1 MKNRKNFQ
9 LIFDVEFKLLKL
21 RSSIKLLISLFLL
34 SNPKMLFGQA
44 FLMPIYFE
52 DAIGERDTVFV
63 GYDREG
69 SSTLLQ
75 PKFGEKDL
83 LNFVRKPG
91 LDVRISNYSEQLFTS
106 APPAYFQS
114 KKKITNYVGS
124 SDSVSY
130 IEFDVKTKHWPVIV
144 HWDSGLFMSDTLRNA
159 SFITNGDPVLASKNP
174 NEFRVSMDVKNS
186 VTVLPSTDSNL
197 LSYKDGSDTFSVI
210 YIGFAM
216 ASSVRIN
223 TNYNPQCAA
232 KPGWNLIFSDDFDEA
247 KVDANKWDVCDDC
260 WRSNFSSHTS
270 PPFLHKSFK
279 AVADAV
285 SIVKEGN
292 ISEIKLDN
300 KILNLNDA
308 GKYACGDIISN
319 SLKNKL
325 DCIRFL
331 PESFLEIRA
340 KLPFAQGQGSAGWLC
355 AYANCDSGGLPEYN
369 EIDLWE
375 TNGLTTNQFSTN
387 YIIANMNGPASPCS
401 TESVIFNGEKIRVK
415 DEKGGEI
422 NLQDNWVTYGLAW
435 GHDKIIVY
443 VNGKV
448 ARELDLTKRIQSTH
462 RSRMFNVT
470 KYRRPDFPLPLILNS
485 GTSLSDDMPIASDF
499 PRALLVDYV
508 CVYKKSGTV
517 AVNFIKAP
525 VTMPKYVG
533 TTSNLTTVPIEAR
546 FYPDVVYEWNSGYF
560 DFGSTD
566 AFRTTLTPKPGTKPG
581 QSYNITLT
589 SKFPSGYIEMNQFPI
604 FLTGTTGIETESQS
618 DKEITSYRIIDLQ
631 GKQVMHQVYNKNLLL
646 DISSLQAGLYLVNYF
661 RKDGSRVRSEKIIKL
676 NE

>member
-21 RSSIKLLISLFLL
+21 RRSIKLLICIFLL
-34 SNPKMLFGQA
+34 SNPKLLFGQA

-52 DAIGERDTVFV
+52 DAFGDRDTVFV
-63 GYDREG
+63 GYDKEG
-69 SSTLLQ
+69 SSTLIQ

-106 APPAYFQS
+106 APPAYYQS

-130 IEFDVKTKHWPVIV
+130 LEFDVKTKHWPVIV
-144 HWDSGLFMSDTLRNA
+144 HWDSGLFMNDTLRNA
-159 SFITNGDPVLASKNP
+159 SFLTNGDPVLASRNP

-247 KVDANKWDVCDDC
+247 KVDANKWEVCDDC
-260 WRSNFSSHTS
+260 WRSVYSTHTKPQCNSS
-270 PPFLHKSFK
+270 FE
-279 AVADAV
+279 
-285 SIVKEGN
+285 SIGSN
-292 ISEIKLDN
+292 ISLIKDASNLSALKLEN
-300 KILNLNDA
+300 NILNLNDDCKFSCSDFITHSPA
-308 GKYACGDIISN
+308 
-319 SLKNKL
+319 NKV
-325 DCIRFL
+325 DYIRFL

-340 KLPFAQGQGSAGWLC
+340 KLPYASGQGSAGWLC

-375 TNGLTTNQFSTN
+375 TDGKTTNRFKTTYIFGN
-387 YIIANMNGPASPCS
+387 YNAPGNPCS
-401 TESVIFNGEKIRVK
+401 NETVIYDGQKIDVK
-415 DEKGGEI
+415 NENGGEVD
-422 NLQDNWVTYGLAW
+422 LQNTWVTYGLEW
-435 GHDKIIVY
+435 GHDKITVY
-443 VNGKV
+443 ANGKV
-448 ARELDLTKRIQSTH
+448 ARELDLTKKPHTS
-462 RSRMFNVT
+462 SRVRRYNI
-470 KYRRPDFPLPLILNS
+470 KEYRRPDFPLPFIL
-485 GTSLSDDMPIASDF
+485 GTGPSLPSNGIPIPSDF
-499 PRALLVDYV
+499 PKTMLVDYV
-508 CVYKKSGTV
+508 CVYKKSGTR
-517 AVNFIKAP
+517 AMNFIKAP
-525 VTMPKYVG
+525 ATIPKYVG
-533 TTSNLTTVPIEAR
+533 SSTTLTTLPIEAR

-560 DFGSTD
+560 DFGKID
-566 AFRTTLTPKPGTKPG
+566 AFRTTLTPKPGTKTG

-604 FLTGTTGIETESQS
+604 FLTGTTGIKTEQPSQ
-618 DKEITSYRIIDLQ
+618 EITYYKIIDLQ
-631 GKQVMHQVYNKNLLL
+631 GKQVMHQVYNKNLPL
-646 DISSLQAGLYLVNYF
+646 DISSLPAGLYLVNYF
-661 RKDGSRVRSEKIIKL
+661 EKDGSRVKTEKIIKL
-676 NE
+676 DE